1 MKKILTDVD
10 GVLLNWRKQFFTW
23 MDNEG
28 YTVVRPKSHSIA
40 RTFDLDR
47 VTELEQVKDFNESVW
62 ISHLEALDNAVDG
75 VKKLTKAG
83 YTIDVCS
90 AIVVKILNCEA
101 VVTNKVAKFPSFT
114 HMKPYYV
121 GLDKPKTSFFE
132 EYRDSGCYWVEDL
145 PKNAL
150 AGLEYGLRPL
160 LVSESYKKFEHP
172 EIKVSTGD
180 SNLNPFY
187 IYTKEDVTKDNVLT
201 WDSFKLS
208 NMETYF
214 SSFTASSKRYE
225 KINYCK

>member
-75 VKKLTKAG
+75 VKKLTEAG

-90 AIVVKILNCEA
+90 AIGDQDFIHETRTRHLGYTFGKKTFE
-101 VVTNKVAKFPSFT
+101 KFA
-114 HMKPYYV
+114 YV

-160 LVSESYKKFEHP
+160 LVSHDYNEWFEHP
-172 EIKVSTGD
+172 EIKRVKDWMEISEVI
-180 SNLNPFY
+180 LN
-187 IYTKEDVTKDNVLT
+187 E
-201 WDSFKLS
+201 
-208 NMETYF
+208 
-214 SSFTASSKRYE
+214 
-225 KINYCK
+225 